1 MKHKIKFYLIKLLIT
16 SFAVLFT
23 AWLLKKGIH
32 IEEPRIFTAV
42 VVGISL
48 ILLNTFIKPVLVAL
62 TIPLTLF
69 SFGFFLLIINALVIE
84 LIDFMLIGF
93 TVDGFFWALLFGF
106 LVSLTT
112 SIIEGIGSVKVMR
125 YDKHDQRNSNKN
137 DDDDEGFTPYEEVE

>member
-1 MKHKIKFYLIKLLIT
+1 MIKLLIT

>member
-69 SFGFFLLIINALVIE
+69 SFGFFLLITNALVIE

-93 TVDGFFWALLFGF
+93 TVDSFFWALLFGF

-112 SIIEGIGSVKVMR
+112 SIIEGIRSVHVVR
-125 YDKHDQRNSNKN
+125 YDKHNHRNSNKN